1 MKNNQLK
8 ERMAAFAAS
17 VRKKPYAAAIAAA
30 AVVLAAV
37 LFFVMG
43 PPRIFSGIFRDQTGL
58 AMVQEGRENAVQKD
72 EERRQVLRVYTNDAT
87 GVINPAYASS
97 AGDRAVSAVIFEPLM
112 RKNVDGKLE
121 PVLARQVRMAGDGAT
136 CTIQL
141 KKNVRFS
148 DGQAL
153 TARDAAFS
161 IAAMCVTEE
170 EGGGPYGNIQ
180 GVRAFRE
187 GAGELPDGI
196 RVTDELTLE
205 LAFETPSPDNL
216 RILETK
222 IQERPENLTSGFLPV
237 LQQLSMDGTGTGA
250 YQKVRIRDGSGIRL
264 EANEFYRGKIRD
276 IKAVE
281 FVTYGTYEMG
291 AVIDEQR
298 IDAAFFSAESALFD
312 RFFSAKQFTI
322 YEKPGAGL
330 YYMALNRNNRQLY
343 IPAVRRAIALSIDR
357 DRFAGGNLS
366 AYMVKAEAI
375 GPEDSIYAG
384 SVNMALNKEEAK
396 KLMEEAGG
404 KYGSLKGR
412 LRLPVLAGSKNQEAL
427 AKAVKSDLKDIGF
440 DVDIELLDQAA
451 YLQQVYMLQDFDL
464 ILSGTGGWDYP
475 SAWDGL
481 AEDMQGLPTACNS
494 NELNEALG
502 ELNTAYSE
510 KALTAAWKKA
520 ADAAGRQVPVIPL
533 ARPKQFL
540 AVSADLSGYRITRYD
555 DFFVNIQDIRVK

>member
-281 FVTYGTYEMG
+281 FVTYGTYEVG

>member
-1 MKNNQLK
+1 MKNNQIK
-8 ERMAAFAAS
+8 ERMAAFAAA
-17 VRKKPYAAAIAAA
+17 VRKRPYAAAIAAA
-30 AVVLAAV
+30 AVVLAAL

-58 AMVQEGRENAVQKD
+58 AMVQEGKGSAVQKD

-112 RKNVDGKLE
+112 RKSVDGKLE
-121 PVLARQVRMAGDGAT
+121 PVLARQVRMAEDGAT

-141 KKNVRFS
+141 KKNIRFS

-161 IAAMCVTEE
+161 IAAMCVTAE
-170 EGGGPYGNIQ
+170 EGSGPYGNIQ

-187 GAGELPDGI
+187 GAGELPEGI
-196 RVTDELTLE
+196 RVTDELTVE

-264 EANEFYRGKIRD
+264 ETNEFYRGKIRD

-291 AVIDEQR
+291 TVIDEQR

-330 YYMALNRNNRQLY
+330 FYMALNRNNRQLY

-384 SVNMALNKEEAK
+384 GENMALNREKAK
-396 KLMEEAGG
+396 KLMEEAGE

-412 LRLPVLAGSKNQEAL
+412 LRLPVLAGNKNQETL

-451 YLQQVYMLQDFDL
+451 YLRQVYMLQDFDL
-464 ILSGTGGWDYP
+464 ILSGTGGWDDP

-494 NELNEALG
+494 NELNAALG
-502 ELNTAYSE
+502 ELSTAYSE

-520 ADAAGRQVPVIPL
+520 ADVAALQVPVVPL

>member
-187 GAGELPDGI
+187 GAGELPEGI

>member
-1 MKNNQLK
+1 M
-8 ERMAAFAAS
+8 
-17 VRKKPYAAAIAAA
+17 
-30 AVVLAAV
+30 
-37 LFFVMG
+37 
-43 PPRIFSGIFRDQTGL
+43 
-58 AMVQEGRENAVQKD
+58 
-72 EERRQVLRVYTNDAT
+72 
-87 GVINPAYASS
+87 
-97 AGDRAVSAVIFEPLM
+97 
-112 RKNVDGKLE
+112 
-121 PVLARQVRMAGDGAT
+121 
-136 CTIQL
+136 
-141 KKNVRFS
+141 
-148 DGQAL
+148 
-153 TARDAAFS
+153 
-161 IAAMCVTEE
+161 
-170 EGGGPYGNIQ
+170 
-180 GVRAFRE
+180 
-187 GAGELPDGI
+187 
-196 RVTDELTLE
+196 TDELTVE

-330 YYMALNRNNRQLY
+330 FYMALNRNNRQLY

-384 SVNMALNKEEAK
+384 GENMALNREKAK
-396 KLMEEAGG
+396 KLMEEAGE

-412 LRLPVLAGSKNQEAL
+412 LRLPVLAGNKNQETL

-451 YLQQVYMLQDFDL
+451 YLRQVYMLQDFDL
-464 ILSGTGGWDYP
+464 ILSGTGGWDDP
-475 SAWDGL
+475 SAWGGL

-494 NELNEALG
+494 NELNAALG
-502 ELNTAYSE
+502 ELSTAYSE

-520 ADAAGRQVPVIPL
+520 ADVAALQVPVVPL

>member
-58 AMVQEGRENAVQKD
+58 AMVQEGRESAVQKD

-170 EGGGPYGNIQ
+170 EGSGPYGNIQ

-187 GAGELPDGI
+187 GAGELPEGI
-196 RVTDELTLE
+196 RVTDELTVE

-384 SVNMALNKEEAK
+384 SMNMALNKEEAK

>member
-112 RKNVDGKLE
+112 RKSVDGKLE

-187 GAGELPDGI
+187 GAGELPEGI
-196 RVTDELTLE
+196 RVTDELTVE

>member
-58 AMVQEGRENAVQKD
+58 AMVQEGRESAVQKD

-121 PVLARQVRMAGDGAT
+121 PVLARQVRMAEDGAT

-170 EGGGPYGNIQ
+170 EGSGPYGNIQ

-187 GAGELPDGI
+187 GAGELPEGI
-196 RVTDELTLE
+196 RVTDELTVE

-404 KYGSLKGR
+404 KYGSLKGH